1 MGMKYYVF
9 VTFTMNNNCEIVRE
23 SLVKVDSSAMILVYP
38 WKILKTFCFGLPGWC
53 HCCIVRNEGRKF
65 HYKAATS

>member
-9 VTFTMNNNCEIVRE
+9 VTFTMNNKCEIVNE

-38 WKILKTFCFGLPGWC
+38 WKI
-53 HCCIVRNEGRKF
+53 
-65 HYKAATS
+65 